1 VAIHAQAS
9 VAGEVQLAGAGTPEG
24 TEGPRDDDLAFLENS
39 AHGLAFDHHV
49 HEGIHF
55 VMSGGGGTG
64 LCSHFNGVCTEGS
77 GRPEDRGSLF
87 HAVEI
92 TVTADGA
99 VSGRVIQAFEA
110 NASAARLRFGD

>member
-1 VAIHAQAS
+1 MPPHLDDHFAPHAVWGFKQREA
-9 VAGEVQLAGAGTPEG
+9 EFLAVLQ
-24 TEGPRDDDLAFLENS
+24 RHDVKLVCC

-87 HAVEI
+87 HVVEI
-92 TVTADGA
+92 TVRESGA
-99 VSGRVIQAFEA
+99 VSGRVIQAFEPSG
-110 NASAARLRFGD
+110 SAARLSF